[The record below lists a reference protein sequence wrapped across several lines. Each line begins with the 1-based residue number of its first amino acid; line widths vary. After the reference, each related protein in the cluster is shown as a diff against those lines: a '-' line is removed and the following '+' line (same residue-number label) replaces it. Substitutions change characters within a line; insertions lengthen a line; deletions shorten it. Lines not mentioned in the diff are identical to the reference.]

1 MAGFL
6 VTCFLMWNDQM
17 EAATLREEDK
27 ALISRIGG
35 KMGDENMMQGNVD
48 IVRQLRD
55 LIRER
60 EEPLLTDP
68 SHRKQREERRL
79 KVEQL
84 NAKSLSGHKNRFQPC
99 MFAARLGRRCR
110 DSSIRSASFSVR
122 SETLTP

>member
-1 MAGFL
+1 
-6 VTCFLMWNDQM
+6 M

-35 KMGDENMMQGNVD
+35 KMDDENMMQDYVD

-68 SHRKQREERRL
+68 RIESRERNVDS
-79 KVEQL
+79 KL
-84 NAKSLSGHKNRFQPC
+84 NNSTPSRCPATRIDFNRAC
-99 MFAARLGRRCR
+99 WRC
-110 DSSIRSASFSVR
+110 A
-122 SETLTP
+122 

>member
-1 MAGFL
+1 MANDPRLSVAGFL

-60 EEPLLTDP
+60 EEPLLT
-68 SHRKQREERRL
+68 
-79 KVEQL
+79 
-84 NAKSLSGHKNRFQPC
+84 
-99 MFAARLGRRCR
+99 
-110 DSSIRSASFSVR
+110 
-122 SETLTP
+122 